1 MFFDLD
7 FLARFSPI
15 LLDIIIIIFGLLDLI
30 LRNNLNRLP
39 LLHPMRVRNPLK
51 FVFLSYVDLDVVVFV
66 IFQQACKLQYVLRQF
81 F

>member
-1 MFFDLD
+1 MFFDLV

-15 LLDIIIIIFGLLDLI
+15 LLDIIIIFGLLDLI

-81 F
+81 L